1 MSTHYRW
8 DRQTLSL
15 KIRVAPRSSLDQV
28 GELMGDR
35 LKIAITAPPVDG
47 KANQHLTRY
56 IAKLCSV
63 PKSSVTVMLGK
74 SSRDKTVRIV
84 NPTCVPDEF
93 QVGTSPP

>member
-8 DRQTLSL
+8 DRKNLIL
-15 KIRVAPRSSLDQV
+15 KIRVAPRSSRDQV
-28 GELMGDR
+28 GDLIGDR

-56 IAKLCSV
+56 IARLCSV
-63 PKSSVTVMLGK
+63 PKSNVTVMWGQ
-74 SSRDKTVRIV
+74 SSRDKTLSIA

-93 QVGTSPP
+93 QVGSSPP